1 MTYIVLPA
9 DAPRIR
15 STRRPFI
22 SAAGRQLLYRPL
34 SAGSLVATT
43 VRSSERAVS
52 LW

>member
-9 DAPRIR
+9 EAPRMR
-15 STRRPFI
+15 SSSIGRI
-22 SAAGRQLLYRPL
+22 SDAGRQLLYTPW
-34 SAGSLVATT
+34 SAGLLVATM